1 MHFIPCTIYLGH
13 SLPSPLGPMNRTSFF
28 AVSALTKNTRIL
40 GSLSLAPGQVYFR
53 APHPHPPTPT
63 TQTQL
68 PSVHSPLPL
77 TSFFAPLEWNKLEIT
92 APSLAGHLNIVILP
106 NNWGGLALEG
116 TDVEWCLLTGTTLN
130 HFSSDLLFFFSFVL
144 LRLGHVYLS
153 GLHCLFKLRYPFT
166 VLTGS
171 LHIIPSS
178 VKWDMRS
185 ENGPTIGKHHWWLVP
200 FAGIN

>member
-53 APHPHPPTPT
+53 PHPPPPTPT

-77 TSFFAPLEWNKLEIT
+77 TSFFAPLEWNKLESSIFGRT
-92 APSLAGHLNIVILP
+92 SEHCNSPKQLRRISFGRHRRGMMFADRDHTKSLIVGPSLLFCLAETRTRLFEWPTLP
-106 NNWGGLALEG
+106 
-116 TDVEWCLLTGTTLN
+116 V
-130 HFSSDLLFFFSFVL
+130 
-144 LRLGHVYLS
+144 
-153 GLHCLFKLRYPFT
+153 
-166 VLTGS
+166 
-171 LHIIPSS
+171 
-178 VKWDMRS
+178 
-185 ENGPTIGKHHWWLVP
+185 
-200 FAGIN
+200 